1 MNRKLR
7 RTALTLTV
15 AFLLGLTT
23 LYPFLLYTDNGFV
36 KKWRN
41 IYIETAMSTMSH
53 QWLAEW
59 FIPQAIIDDVLS
71 SRYLSDEKQLDAETN
86 WSTITLNSKKPD
98 SEEPDA
104 EVNEAEAFF
113 EKFYEIDRATF
124 ESYADTHPELLE
136 NGYEGID
143 LDLCEDGESDILTT
157 EGDPILAINAEHDIM
172 IVGVRRSDWVGKM
185 AVVKDSSRVH
195 VGVSESIG
203 SIGQN
208 INVIAER
215 YDAILAVNASGFQD
229 PEGMGNGGVP
239 YGFVKTYG
247 EIKHRAEG
255 HSNWKIVGY
264 DEENRLQ
271 IGKFKDTD
279 FLRDAIEFH
288 PSLIIN
294 GENMIEG
301 TGGWGL
307 NPRTFIGQ
315 KQDLTTLIVVID
327 GRQPG
332 YSPFGAALNECSEL
346 MQQYGAYQAQNL
358 DGGSSSVMYY
368 NGNVITKPSNKVK
381 NGVGRKIPDVF
392 MVT

>member
-1 MNRKLR
+1 MNRKLK

-15 AFLLGLTT
+15 VFLLGLTT
-23 LYPFLLYTDNGFV
+23 LYPFLLYTNNHFV
-36 KKWRN
+36 TKWRN
-41 IYIETAMSTMSH
+41 IYIETAMATMSH
-53 QWLAEW
+53 QWLATW
-59 FIPQAIIDDVLS
+59 FIPQDIIDDVLS
-71 SRYLSDEKQLDAETN
+71 SRYLSDEKQENAQTN
-86 WSTITLNSKKPD
+86 WNTITLKHTD
-98 SEEPDA
+98 PDA
-104 EVNEAEAFF
+104 EAKPLNDAEAFF
-113 EKFYEIDRATF
+113 EKFTEIDRQTF
-124 ESYADTHPELLE
+124 EDYADSHPELLE
-136 NGYEGID
+136 NGYDGID

-172 IVGVRRSDWVGKM
+172 IVNIRRSDWVGKL
-185 AVVKDSSRVH
+185 AIVKDSSRVH
-195 VGVSESIG
+195 VGVSSSIG
-203 SIGQN
+203 SIGEN
-208 INVIAER
+208 VNVIAEN

-239 YGFVKTYG
+239 YGFVKTFG
-247 EIKHRAEG
+247 EKKHRAEG

-271 IGKFKDTD
+271 IGKFDDTD

-294 GENMIEG
+294 GEDMIEG

-307 NPRTFIGQ
+307 DPRTFIGQ
-315 KQDLTTLIVVID
+315 TQDLTTLIAVID

-346 MQQYGAYQAQNL
+346 MAQYGAYQAQNL

-368 NGNVITKPSNKVK
+368 NGNVITKPSNLVK
-381 NGVGRKIPDVF
+381 NGIGRKIPDAF
-392 MVT
+392 IVT

>member
-7 RTALTLTV
+7 RTALSLTV

-23 LYPFLLYTDNGFV
+23 LYPFLLYTNNNFIT
-36 KKWRN
+36 KWRN

-53 QWLAEW
+53 QWLATW
-59 FIPQAIIDDVLS
+59 FIPSEIIDDVLS
-71 SRYLSDEKQLDAETN
+71 SRYKSDEKQQDAETN
-86 WSTITLNSKKPD
+86 WSTVDLSGNKTPSNIGT
-98 SEEPDA
+98 
-104 EVNEAEAFF
+104 VNEADAFF
-113 EKFYEIDRATF
+113 EKYYEIDRATF

-143 LDLCEDGESDILTT
+143 LDLCEDGKSDILTT
-157 EGDPILAINAEHDIM
+157 EGDPILAINTAHEIM
-172 IVGVRRSDWVGKM
+172 IVNIRRSDWVGKM
-185 AVVKDSSRVH
+185 AIVKDSSRVH
-195 VGVSESIG
+195 VGVSKSIG

-208 INVIAER
+208 VNVIAEN

-239 YGFVKTYG
+239 YGFVKTFG
-247 EIKHRAEG
+247 EVKHRAEG

-271 IGKFKDTD
+271 IGKFSDTD

-315 KQDLTTLIVVID
+315 TQDLTTLITVID

-332 YSPFGAALNECSEL
+332 HSPFGAALNECSEL

-368 NGNVITKPSNKVK
+368 NGNVITKPSNMVK
-381 NGVGRKIPDVF
+381 NGIGRKIPDVF

>member
-1 MNRKLR
+1 MNRKMK
-7 RTALTLTV
+7 RTALGLTV
-15 AFLLGLTT
+15 AFLFGLTT
-23 LYPFLLYTDNGFV
+23 VYPFLLYTDNRFV
-36 KKWRN
+36 TKWRN

-53 QWLAEW
+53 QWLATS
-59 FIPQAIIDDVLS
+59 FIPQEIIDEVVS
-71 SRYLSDEKQLDAETN
+71 SRYKTAEIQENVETN
-86 WSTITLNSKKPD
+86 WSTVDLSRVQLPT
-98 SEEPDA
+98 EEK
-104 EVNEAEAFF
+104 VNEADAFF
-113 EKFYEIDRATF
+113 EKYHEIDRESF
-124 ESYADTHPELLE
+124 ESYAEANPELLE

-143 LDLCEDGESDILTT
+143 FDRCDEGDSEILTT
-157 EGDPILAINAEHDIM
+157 EGDPILAIDAEHEIM
-172 IVGVRRSDWVGKM
+172 IANIRRSDWVGKM
-185 AVVKDSSRVH
+185 AIVKDSSRVH
-195 VGVSESIG
+195 VGISKSLG
-203 SIGQN
+203 SAGQN
-208 INVIAER
+208 VNVIAEN

-239 YGFVKTYG
+239 YGFVKTFG
-247 EIKHRAEG
+247 EVKHRAEG

-271 IGKFKDTD
+271 IGKFSDTD

-315 KQDLTTLIVVID
+315 TQDLTTLITVID
-327 GRQPG
+327 GRRPG
-332 YSPFGAALNECSEL
+332 YSPFGAALSECSEL

-368 NGNVITKPSNKVK
+368 NGRVITKPSNLVQ
-381 NGVGRKIPDVF
+381 NGIGRKIPDVF